1 VVGHINIGNKVKIA
15 AQSGVIND
23 VEDGKEIAGTP
34 GIDANTAK
42 RAYSLI
48 EYLPE
53 IRKKIRTV
61 EKRLARL
68 EKPAK
73 S

>member
-1 VVGHINIGNKVKIA
+1 
-15 AQSGVIND
+15 VIND

-61 EKRLARL
+61 EKRLAKQ

>member
-1 VVGHINIGNKVKIA
+1 MQSKTLGELAEYVGGRVVGHCDIVIRSA
-15 AQSGVIND
+15 A
-23 VEDGKEIAGTP
+23 TP

-42 RAYSLI
+42 RTYSLI

-53 IRKKIRTV
+53 IRKNIRTV